1 MDNKEFLLR
10 ALNQEHPESK
20 QDFLAYIESVFGT
33 GLLFDLYSKMIDKY
47 GLPKIGTRR
56 ATYISKSIVFKVP
69 VDIEGFR
76 ENDWEGSLC
85 AINPDSNYE
94 IPIAKSRLIFCDDI
108 PVVAMEKV
116 QPLFLSQIKEK
127 FGEIPAFV
135 SWVDMGQVGLNRQG
149 KLVAYDYAD
158 L

>member
-1 MDNKEFLLR
+1 MNTEEFLLR

-20 QDFLAYIESVFGT
+20 TAFLSYIESVFGE
-33 GLLFDLYSKMIDKY
+33 GLLLDLHKRMCDKY
-47 GLPKIGTRR
+47 GLPEIGTKR
-56 ATYISKSIVFKVP
+56 ATYISNSVVFKLP

-76 ENDWEGSLC
+76 ENDWEGSVCGL
-85 AINPDSNYE
+85 NVGTEYE
-94 IPIAKSRLIFCDDI
+94 IPIAKSRLIFRDDI
-108 PVVAMEKV
+108 PVVVMEKV
-116 QPLFLSQIKEK
+116 EPLFLSQIKER

-135 SWVDMGQVGLNRQG
+135 SWVDMGQVGLTRQG